1 MAKFKEHF
9 YKCPQGILKIIVQM
23 IRSFLWDV
31 RGRWKKNISKNSF
44 FHGDKRFWPTFPR
57 IIDCGKPQET
67 LVKGP
72 QAILTI
78 TVELENA
85 IF

>member
-1 MAKFKEHF
+1 MSTRYFENYRAND
-9 YKCPQGILKIIVQM
+9 KIISLGRK
-23 IRSFLWDV
+23 RSMET
-31 RGRWKKNISKNSF
+31 NISKNSF